1 MDAPVNDSKGEKNSF
16 SPSTSASS
24 STSSSEHIET
34 GPLHK
39 INTRRSHCQ
48 YFLSLSFH
56 MKLTVVSLSQ
66 QTGLKPLSMFV
77 SLRPR

>member
-56 MKLTVVSLSQ
+56 MKLVVSLSQ